1 MSAVPAA
8 PVAPAAREGLT
19 RRAVFVAAAAAGGGM
34 LIGFA
39 SPAQAATAGTGGTA
53 GTAAAPNPFV
63 RIDRAGQVTLI
74 LPYVEMGQGAYTSQ
88 VQLLAEEL
96 EVDPARVKFEA
107 APPDEKLYGSPL
119 FGGQITGGSG
129 SLRGSWM
136 TLRAAGASARMML
149 VEAAAQRWKVSAQDC
164 VAVRGEVMHSASG
177 RRIGYGAL
185 ADAAARLPVP
195 ASPALKPVGSHKL
208 IGTSYRRVDT
218 PDKVKGAAK
227 FGIDM
232 HMPGLRYAMVA
243 ACPVFNG
250 KLASVDAT
258 EAMKIKGVE
267 QVVQIEDAVA
277 VVGATTWAALKGL
290 RALKIEWNE
299 GANAGVSTA
308 SMVAQSDAALDRA
321 GLVAVDTGSI
331 ASAEANAAS
340 RYEAIFRLP
349 LLAHAV
355 LEPINCTVHF
365 RGGDCDVWCGSQIV
379 GRAHQVAVAAAG
391 LPPERVVFHN
401 QLLGGGFGR
410 RLEVD
415 YVTQA
420 VLLAKQVKGPV
431 KITWSREE
439 DMRHD
444 YYRFH
449 NHSRVNVAL
458 DAAGRP
464 TGWRHRIV
472 GPNIMARWLPAYQ
485 KDNIDLDI
493 IDGASG
499 PYDIP
504 NVFVDF
510 TRNEAPTGMGT
521 GNWRGVG
528 PTRNVFIVESVMDDL
543 AHRAKIDPVE
553 FRRPLLQ
560 KSTRTLAA
568 MNLAVAKSGWGEAL
582 PPGRGRGIAVFDGF
596 GSFFAMV
603 AQVQV
608 DSAGQLRFER
618 IVCAADVGVAVNP
631 DVVVAQIEGGVI
643 FGLSSVLYG
652 RITVANGRVE
662 QGNFDTYPVLRM
674 QEAPPIEVH
683 LIASTAEPGGV
694 GEPGTAGAIAA
705 VANAVFAATGRR
717 AFALPLDA
725 AQLKGTS

>member
-1 MSAVPAA
+1 MSTTSSAGAA
-8 PVAPAAREGLT
+8 LT
-19 RRAVFVAAAAAGGGM
+19 RRAVLVAAAAGGGGM
-34 LIGFA
+34 LIGLQVR
-39 SPAQAATAGTGGTA
+39 AQADPPAS
-53 GTAAAPNPFV
+53 AAPNPFV
-63 RIDRAGQVTLI
+63 RIDRNGQVTLI

-96 EVDPARVKFEA
+96 EVDPERVKFEA

-129 SLRGSWM
+129 SLRGSWA
-136 TLRAAGASARMML
+136 TLRTAGAAARMML
-149 VEAAAQRWKVSAQDC
+149 VEAAAERWQVAVQDC
-164 VAVRGEVMHSASG
+164 VAVRGEVLHPSSG
-177 RRIGYGAL
+177 RRTGYGAV

-195 ASPALKPVGSHKL
+195 ASPALKPAS
-208 IGTSYRRVDT
+208 SYRLVGKSHHRVDT
-218 PDKVKGAAK
+218 PDKVTGAAT
-227 FGIDM
+227 FGIDVRV
-232 HMPGLRYAMVA
+232 PGLRYAMVA

-250 KLASVDAT
+250 KLGRVDAA
-258 EAMKIKGVE
+258 EALKIKGVQ

-290 RALKIEWNE
+290 HALKIEWNE
-299 GANAGVSTA
+299 GANAGLSTA
-308 SMVAQSDAALDRA
+308 DLVAQSDAALERA
-321 GLVAVDTGSI
+321 GLVAVNTGNI
-331 ASAEANAAS
+331 DKAEANAAS
-340 RYEAIFRLP
+340 KYQATFRLP
-349 LLAHAV
+349 LLAHAA
-355 LEPINCTVHF
+355 LEPLSCTVHF
-365 RGGDCDVWCGSQIV
+365 RGGDCEVWCGSQV
-379 GRAHQVAVAAAG
+379 AGRAHKVAADAAQ

-410 RLEVD
+410 RLETD

-420 VLLAKQVKGPV
+420 VLIAKQVKGPV
-431 KITWSREE
+431 KVTWSREE

-449 NHSRVNVAL
+449 NHSRVSVAL
-458 DAAGRP
+458 DASGRP

-472 GPNIMARWLPAYQ
+472 GPNIMARWLPVYQ
-485 KDNIDLDI
+485 KDDVDLDI
-493 IDGASG
+493 VDGASG

-504 NVFVDF
+504 NIFVDF
-510 TRNEAPTGMGT
+510 TRNEAPAGMHT

-543 AHRAKIDPVE
+543 AHRAKVDPVE

-560 KSTRTLAA
+560 KSARSLAA
-568 MNLAVAKSGWGEAL
+568 MNLAVAKSGWGDPL
-582 PPGRGRGIAVFDGF
+582 PPGSGRGIAVFDGF

-603 AQVQV
+603 AQVRV
-608 DSAGQLRFER
+608 DSAGQIQFER
-618 IVCAADVGVAVNP
+618 IVCAADVGFAVNP
-631 DVVVAQIEGGVI
+631 DIVIAQLEGGVI

-652 RITVANGRVE
+652 RITVSNGRIE

-674 QEAPPIEVH
+674 HEAPRIEVH
-683 LIASTAEPGGV
+683 LIASSADPGGV
-694 GEPGTAGAIAA
+694 GEPGTSGAIAA

-717 AFALPLDA
+717 AFSLPLDA